1 MSRISRRANPGESM
15 TPRDAAIQAIRRA
28 QDSLDSALR
37 ELNLNRSAL
46 ALFDCA
52 KALEAAGQAHYNVAR
67 MGDPQ

>member
-1 MSRISRRANPGESM
+1 M
-15 TPRDAAIQAIRRA
+15 THRDAAIQAIRRA

-52 KALEAAGQAHYNVAR
+52 KALEAAGQAHYHIAR
-67 MGDPQ
+67 EADR

>member
-1 MSRISRRANPGESM
+1 MAV
-15 TPRDAAIQAIRRA
+15 THRDAAIHAIRRA

-52 KALEAAGQAHYNVAR
+52 KALEAAGQAHYHIAR
-67 MGDPQ
+67 EADR

>member
-1 MSRISRRANPGESM
+1 M

-37 ELNLNRSAL
+37 ELNLNQSAL

-52 KALEAAGQAHYNVAR
+52 KALEAAGQAHYHIAR
-67 MGDPQ
+67 EADR

>member
-1 MSRISRRANPGESM
+1 M

-52 KALEAAGQAHYNVAR
+52 RALEAAGQAHYHIAR
-67 MGDPQ
+67 EADR

>member
-1 MSRISRRANPGESM
+1 M
-15 TPRDAAIQAIRRA
+15 TPRDAAVQAIRRA

-52 KALEAAGQAHYNVAR
+52 KALEAAGVAHYNVAR
-67 MGDPQ
+67 MGERNGPT

>member
-1 MSRISRRANPGESM
+1 M

-52 KALEAAGQAHYNVAR
+52 EALAAAGQAHYNVAT
-67 MGDPQ
+67 MGGPQ

>member
-1 MSRISRRANPGESM
+1 M

-37 ELNLNRSAL
+37 ELNLDRSAL

-52 KALEAAGQAHYNVAR
+52 KALEAAGQAHYHVAR

>member
-1 MSRISRRANPGESM
+1 M

-37 ELNLNRSAL
+37 ELALDRSAL

>member
-1 MSRISRRANPGESM
+1 M
-15 TPRDAAIQAIRRA
+15 TVDHQALAVSAIRRA

-37 ELNLNRSAL
+37 ELALDRSAL

-52 KALEAAGQAHYNVAR
+52 KALEAAGQAHYHVAR

>member
-1 MSRISRRANPGESM
+1 M

-52 KALEAAGQAHYNVAR
+52 KALEAAGQAHYHIAR
-67 MGDPQ
+67 EADR

>member
-1 MSRISRRANPGESM
+1 M

-52 KALEAAGQAHYNVAR
+52 KALEAAGQAHYQVALIGEVKR
-67 MGDPQ
+67 

>member
-1 MSRISRRANPGESM
+1 M

-52 KALEAAGQAHYNVAR
+52 KALEAAGQAHYHVAR
-67 MGDPQ
+67 MGGSDGPT